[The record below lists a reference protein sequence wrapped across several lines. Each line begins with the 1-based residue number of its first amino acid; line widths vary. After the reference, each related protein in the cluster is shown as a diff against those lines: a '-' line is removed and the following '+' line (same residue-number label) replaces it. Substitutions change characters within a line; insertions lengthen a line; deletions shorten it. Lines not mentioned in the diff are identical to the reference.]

1 MQGQTRRASL
11 CCRPSS
17 PRLSCREGWDFFPQL
32 STAQS
37 CCLHF
42 LHDHMLHFSSHKCL
56 AVEIGM
62 FCPRPF
68 VDEGCQVPAA
78 PAAEPS
84 TVPGQ
89 IFSREKQLSHSS
101 LRCVPTSPAARGARE
116 FTEDRRSHSEL
127 AGLGWFACLQTSLSQ
142 RKASPWLRICRQ
154 RALREGLVRLRE
166 GRVLTCL
173 STRQSCFGM
182 LLQHGGETPA
192 GTGGSIRKWSF
203 EAHCGVLSQ
212 LWGRSRTKVAADGE
226 ETEG

>member
-1 MQGQTRRASL
+1 
-11 CCRPSS
+11 
-17 PRLSCREGWDFFPQL
+17 
-32 STAQS
+32 
-37 CCLHF
+37 
-42 LHDHMLHFSSHKCL
+42 
-56 AVEIGM
+56 M

-101 LRCVPTSPAARGARE
+101 LRSVPTSPAARDARE

-127 AGLGWFACLQTSLSQ
+127 AGLVRFACLQTSLRQ

-154 RALREGLVRLRE
+154 RALREGLMRLRE

-173 STRQSCFGM
+173 STRQNCFGM
-182 LLQHGGETPA
+182 LLQHGGKRQQAVGVPLEN
-192 GTGGSIRKWSF
+192 
-203 EAHCGVLSQ
+203 GVLKLIVGSCPSSGAGAGQ
-212 LWGRSRTKVAADGE
+212 RWLQTGKRQRHSSRRSDLLGWT
-226 ETEG
+226 TPLPQ